1 MIKKRLYRISSH
13 SSNSSNSSNSISN
26 SISNSS
32 SNSSSNR
39 SVMKKEEGG
48 EIEVLSNS
56 WK

>member
-1 MIKKRLYRISSH
+1 MYSNN
-13 SSNSSNSSNSISN
+13 SNSNSSN